1 VRSVSYGRTE
11 KEAQAL
17 LNAFGELIYYL
28 SSPIT
33 FSPRPFLRAIRPKPL
48 SAASFSTAA
57 SWDHDPNSN
66 ILGPFAVESHD

>member
-11 KEAQAL
+11 KKAQAL

-33 FSPRPFLRAIRPKPL
+33 FAAAVFAGDQTE
-48 SAASFSTAA
+48 ASFGGLLF
-57 SWDHDPNSN
+57 DGRK
-66 ILGPFAVESHD
+66 LGS

>member
-33 FSPRPFLRAIRPKPL
+33 FSPAAVFAGDQTE
-48 SAASFSTAA
+48 ASFGGLLF
-57 SWDHDPNSN
+57 DGRK
-66 ILGPFAVESHD
+66 LGS